1 MKKRSVVEELF
12 KSVNSSLANNE
23 KTMMAVSKAEIQ
35 QRREEYDIRMTIQ
48 NEKFDHKKVKEIIK
62 ATEMKINMIESKIK
76 TGILTQ

>member
-1 MKKRSVVEELF
+1 
-12 KSVNSSLANNE
+12 
-23 KTMMAVSKAEIQ
+23 
-35 QRREEYDIRMTIQ
+35 MTIQ

>member
-35 QRREEYDIRMTIQ
+35 QRREQYDIRMTIQ

>member
-23 KTMMAVSKAEIQ
+23 KTKMAVSKAEIQ